1 MTRRY
6 AAPAGLLLLLTSACN
21 DRPAAAPAYEPV
33 RLEPFTVARAT
44 SACPKGYDVLW
55 RKECV
60 DNPGYNAAM
69 VLCRNT
75 DVAAE
80 PVAESE

>member
-1 MTRRY
+1 MTKRFVAL
-6 AAPAGLLLLLTSACN
+6 AALVLCSACN

-33 RLEPFTVARAT
+33 RLEPFTVARAV
-44 SACPKGYDVLW
+44 SACPMGYDVLW

-69 VLCRNT
+69 VLCRHAELAA
-75 DVAAE
+75 VSAAE
-80 PVAESE
+80 